1 MLKGLLDTDM
11 YKKSLAERKD
21 IPKDTTDTRSDNDK
35 ILKKLDE
42 VIYQLI
48 MANRYLDIIAKIVV
62 KK

>member
-21 IPKDTTDTRSDNDK
+21 ISKDPADIRSDNDK

-42 VIYQLI
+42 VVYQLI